1 MYKVMGTSYN
11 SITARGEGIITILV
25 IIMLGLAVCFDLWKS
40 KIPNWLTGMGVM
52 TGYAAHIRGEG
63 EKGILLVTV
72 MMLIPV
78 ILFYL
83 LFLIHAMG
91 AGDIKLFMALSCMT
105 DYSIVLHTIIFSLC
119 LAAVYGL
126 FRLIRQGTLLQRI
139 LYFRNY
145 MQSSLVRKQWVPYRE
160 QSGMKSASFRREQT
174 SLILSPVEYRVKNI
188 SPMVSGK
195 SGSTVKILSMML
207 SGTDRS
213 WCK

>member
-11 SITARGEGIITILV
+11 AITAKGEGIITILV

-83 LFLIHAMG
+83 LFLMHAMG
-91 AGDIKLFMALSCMT
+91 AGDIKLLSV
-105 DYSIVLHTIIFSLC
+105 IE
-119 LAAVYGL
+119 A
-126 FRLIRQGTLLQRI
+126 
-139 LYFRNY
+139 
-145 MQSSLVRKQWVPYRE
+145 
-160 QSGMKSASFRREQT
+160 
-174 SLILSPVEYRVKNI
+174 
-188 SPMVSGK
+188 
-195 SGSTVKILSMML
+195 
-207 SGTDRS
+207 
-213 WCK
+213 

>member
-11 SITARGEGIITILV
+11 AITAKGEGIITILV

-52 TGYAAHIRGEG
+52 IGYAAHIRGEG

-72 MMLIPV
+72 TMLIPV

-83 LFLIHAMG
+83 LFLMHAMG

-126 FRLIRQGTLLQRI
+126 FRLIRQGTLIKRI
-139 LYFRNY
+139 LYFRTY
-145 MQSSLVRKQWVPYRE
+145 IERSLLKKQCMPYRE
-160 QSGMKSASFRREQT
+160 QTGMDSSCMHLAPAVLGGYLLT
-174 SLILSPVEYRVKNI
+174 LGVV
-188 SPMVSGK
+188 
-195 SGSTVKILSMML
+195 
-207 SGTDRS
+207 
-213 WCK
+213 

>member
-83 LFLIHAMG
+83 LFFTIFLFLISSSSSK
-91 AGDIKLFMALSCMT
+91 ITSFKT
-105 DYSIVLHTIIFSLC
+105 
-119 LAAVYGL
+119 
-126 FRLIRQGTLLQRI
+126 LI
-139 LYFRNY
+139 
-145 MQSSLVRKQWVPYRE
+145 
-160 QSGMKSASFRREQT
+160 
-174 SLILSPVEYRVKNI
+174 
-188 SPMVSGK
+188 
-195 SGSTVKILSMML
+195 
-207 SGTDRS
+207 
-213 WCK
+213 

>member
-11 SITARGEGIITILV
+11 AITAKGEGIITILV

-40 KIPNWLTGMGVM
+40 KIPNWLTGMGVI

-83 LFLIHAMG
+83 LFLMHAMG

-126 FRLIRQGTLLQRI
+126 FRLIRQGTLIQRI

-145 MQSSLVRKQWVPYRE
+145 MQSSLVKKQWVPYRE
-160 QSGMKSASFRREQT
+160 QSGMDDSCMHLAPAVLGGYLLT
-174 SLILSPVEYRVKNI
+174 LGVV
-188 SPMVSGK
+188 
-195 SGSTVKILSMML
+195 
-207 SGTDRS
+207 
-213 WCK
+213 

>member
-1 MYKVMGTSYN
+1 
-11 SITARGEGIITILV
+11 
-25 IIMLGLAVCFDLWKS
+25 
-40 KIPNWLTGMGVM
+40 
-52 TGYAAHIRGEG
+52 
-63 EKGILLVTV
+63 

-160 QSGMKSASFRREQT
+160 QSGMDDSCMHLAPAVLGGYLLT
-174 SLILSPVEYRVKNI
+174 LGVV
-188 SPMVSGK
+188 
-195 SGSTVKILSMML
+195 
-207 SGTDRS
+207 
-213 WCK
+213 